1 MLKKLL
7 VFALVAVVAL
17 AIVPRGVVAQ
27 DAAAFDCRTE
37 EEVTVTVIAGTVGNE
52 LDAVKAL
59 ADDFMALCPN
69 ITVEVTTRP
78 QDSTETLGQYQQ
90 FFDAQ
95 SGEIDIYQIDVIWP
109 GIFAEHLL
117 DLNEYVSQET
127 VDSFVASNIVNN
139 TVDGRLVALP
149 WFTGVGMLY
158 YRTDLLEKYGLEV
171 PQTWDELEAAATA
184 IQEGERAAGN
194 PDFWGFVFQ
203 GNAYEGLTCDALEW
217 QASVG
222 GGTILSPEGVI
233 EVNNEP
239 TINILDKVASWV
251 GSISPDNVI
260 TFGEEDARGVWQA
273 GNAAFMRNWGYAY
286 PLGQA
291 DDSPIKDLF
300 GVSPLPGG
308 EAGMSAATL
317 GGWQLAV
324 SKYSEN
330 PDAAVAV
337 VEYFSGY
344 DAQVKYTLLRGEQP
358 VSPAVYEDP
367 QIQEQLPYISLF
379 KTILEAAV
387 ARPSTVS
394 GSGYGDVSQLYF
406 TAVHSVLTGEADA
419 ATAMADL
426 ELQLAD
432 LGYELPE

>member
-1 MLKKLL
+1 
-7 VFALVAVVAL
+7 
-17 AIVPRGVVAQ
+17 
-27 DAAAFDCRTE
+27 
-37 EEVTVTVIAGTVGNE
+37 
-52 LDAVKAL
+52 
-59 ADDFMALCPN
+59 
-69 ITVEVTTRP
+69 
-78 QDSTETLGQYQQ
+78 
-90 FFDAQ
+90 
-95 SGEIDIYQIDVIWP
+95 
-109 GIFAEHLL
+109 
-117 DLNEYVSQET
+117 
-127 VDSFVASNIVNN
+127 
-139 TVDGRLVALP
+139 
-149 WFTGVGMLY
+149 
-158 YRTDLLEKYGLEV
+158 
-171 PQTWDELEAAATA
+171 
-184 IQEGERAAGN
+184 
-194 PDFWGFVFQ
+194 
-203 GNAYEGLTCDALEW
+203 
-217 QASVG
+217 
-222 GGTILSPEGVI
+222 GVI

>member
-7 VFALVAVVAL
+7 VFALVAVVAF
-17 AIVPRGVVAQ
+17 AIIPRGVVAQ

-158 YRTDLLEKYGLEV
+158 YR
-171 PQTWDELEAAATA
+171 
-184 IQEGERAAGN
+184 
-194 PDFWGFVFQ
+194 
-203 GNAYEGLTCDALEW
+203 
-217 QASVG
+217 
-222 GGTILSPEGVI
+222 
-233 EVNNEP
+233 
-239 TINILDKVASWV
+239 
-251 GSISPDNVI
+251 
-260 TFGEEDARGVWQA
+260 
-273 GNAAFMRNWGYAY
+273 
-286 PLGQA
+286 
-291 DDSPIKDLF
+291 
-300 GVSPLPGG
+300 
-308 EAGMSAATL
+308 
-317 GGWQLAV
+317 
-324 SKYSEN
+324 
-330 PDAAVAV
+330 
-337 VEYFSGY
+337 
-344 DAQVKYTLLRGEQP
+344 
-358 VSPAVYEDP
+358 
-367 QIQEQLPYISLF
+367 
-379 KTILEAAV
+379 
-387 ARPSTVS
+387 
-394 GSGYGDVSQLYF
+394 
-406 TAVHSVLTGEADA
+406 
-419 ATAMADL
+419 
-426 ELQLAD
+426 
-432 LGYELPE
+432 